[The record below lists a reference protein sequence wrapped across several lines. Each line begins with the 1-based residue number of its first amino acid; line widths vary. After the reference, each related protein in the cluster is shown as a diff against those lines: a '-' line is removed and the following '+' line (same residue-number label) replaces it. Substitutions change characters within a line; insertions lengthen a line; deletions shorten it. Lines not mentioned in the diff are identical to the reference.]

1 MDDCFKQTQRPVYSD
16 GPSDSSPVGYVNRAP
31 PEFQGA
37 PQYPATS
44 PPGGVNGVQQYGQ
57 PYLNPPPSGVSGVEY
72 GQPATGQPM
81 HAAGSDAS
89 FPDAVKLPKTV

>member
-16 GPSDSSPVGYVNRAP
+16 GPSNGPPVGHVNHTP
-31 PEFQGA
+31 PEYQVA
-37 PQYPATS
+37 PQYPAIS

-57 PYLNPPPSGVSGVEY
+57 PYQNQAPSGVEY

-81 HAAGSDAS
+81 HAAGSDTS
-89 FPDAVKLPKTV
+89 FPDAVKPPKTV